1 MQNHQWES
9 RWQENGDE
17 NLEWFDS
24 VMEYEIRNVDT
35 QARIEVINH
44 KLPEDEPIGKCDVRI
59 GKFCTLDK

>member
-35 QARIEVINH
+35 
-44 KLPEDEPIGKCDVRI
+44 
-59 GKFCTLDK
+59 